1 MSDGEEVS
9 EDEQRLVKEI
19 DKEINKLKYFLEE
32 TEELIEIKDYTEM
45 EIVNKRAGNIITN
58 LSDLVSQTEELKIER
73 GLSPRSVRQ
82 WKKDIKSKYAALV
95 NENERLRKC
104 LGDRE
109 EEITRRKED
118 LKRNQ
123 QIEDERRLYELRE
136 RQQQHEREWWKEKLE
151 GELRVAEKKLEM
163 EKTAVS
169 SSTKLPK
176 LKITPFKGTAGDWV
190 RFENMFLSQ
199 VDAKSIS
206 DEEKFGYLLESVGPK
221 VRDRIANLKPGTVGY
236 KTAWDR
242 LKKEYGQTKVVI
254 NAHMDEII
262 NLFPVKGSNY
272 FRVQEFYEKLSRNY
286 DALQTL
292 EEGQKLQ
299 GFVMTTLNKLPHVK
313 PDLVR
318 VDENWEEWSMEDL
331 IDALQKWLRR
341 NHVENSKCEKHL
353 FTEKGDKQTPYC
365 LFCRKQDHW
374 SVNCTV
380 VTALADRKKFFVDR
394 NLCFNCGRSNHRADQ
409 CRRRGCVKRKY
420 RHHTSICD
428 RQEKE
433 NNSSPNGVSLTYRIH
448 QLCRRESTT
457 CNYSREHQ
465 RTSSL
470 GLPGHG
476 IWTQFHLKRGSQV
489 VKVKAHRSRDARNL
503 NCQRNQ
509 TESSPCQSLMSTST
523 CHTNQQSKV
532 Q

>member
-1 MSDGEEVS
+1 MSDGEEAS

-19 DKEINKLKYFLEE
+19 DKEISKLKYFLEE
-32 TEELIEIKDYTEM
+32 TEELIKDYTEM
-45 EIVNKRAGNIITN
+45 EIVNKRAGNIIAN

-95 NENERLRKC
+95 YDNERLRRC

-123 QIEDERRLYELRE
+123 QIEDEKRLYELRE
-136 RQQQHEREWWKEKLE
+136 RQQHEREWWKEKLE

-190 RFENMFLSQ
+190 RLENMFLSQ
-199 VDAKSIS
+199 VDAQSIS
-206 DEEKFGYLLESVGPK
+206 DEEKFGYLLESVGSK

-242 LKKEYGQTKVVI
+242 LKKGYGQTKVVV
-254 NAHMDEII
+254 NAHMDEIL

-272 FRVQEFYEKLSRNY
+272 VRVQEFYEKLSRNY

-292 EEGQKLQ
+292 EEGKKLQ

-341 NHVENSKCEKHL
+341 NHVEYSKCEKKCVCKCIRKS
-353 FTEKGDKQTPYC
+353 TC
-365 LFCRKQDHW
+365 L
-374 SVNCTV
+374 
-380 VTALADRKKFFVDR
+380 
-394 NLCFNCGRSNHRADQ
+394 
-409 CRRRGCVKRKY
+409 RRREISR
-420 RHHTSICD
+420 RHIAFSVVSKIT
-428 RQEKE
+428 
-433 NNSSPNGVSLTYRIH
+433 GV
-448 QLCRRESTT
+448 
-457 CNYSREHQ
+457 
-465 RTSSL
+465 
-470 GLPGHG
+470 
-476 IWTQFHLKRGSQV
+476 
-489 VKVKAHRSRDARNL
+489 
-503 NCQRNQ
+503 
-509 TESSPCQSLMSTST
+509 
-523 CHTNQQSKV
+523 
-532 Q
+532 